1 MAGVGWV
8 LFTPLFLECKFLC
21 FCSNSVPFVLST
33 KQKPKYPQRWMT
45 LHVPVLLPPIPL
57 PLLTPVLLTSG
68 LIPEPLDTLPPQCL
82 CLS

>member
-1 MAGVGWV
+1 MGGLGWV
-8 LFTPLFLECKFLC
+8 LLTLLFLECKFLC
-21 FCSNSVPFVLST
+21 SKLSVPFVLGA
-33 KQKPKYPQRWMT
+33 KQKPKYPQRWTT
-45 LHVPVLLPPIPL
+45 LHVPVLLPPISL